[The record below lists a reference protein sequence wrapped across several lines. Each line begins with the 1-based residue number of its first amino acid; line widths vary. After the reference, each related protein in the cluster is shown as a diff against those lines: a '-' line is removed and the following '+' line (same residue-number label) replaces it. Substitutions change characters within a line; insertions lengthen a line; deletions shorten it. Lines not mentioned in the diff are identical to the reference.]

1 MSLVALRKVSKSF
14 GPHHVLRDID
24 LEVHA
29 GEILSIVGRSGS
41 GKSTLLRCING
52 LETVDSGQ
60 IMVNG
65 RPVIQE
71 KRSLRQ
77 LHRDV
82 GIVFQSFNLFPHLTV
97 EENIT
102 LGLVRG
108 KGISL
113 SEARERAQRA
123 LASVRLSDKTGEYP
137 SRLSGGQQQRAA
149 IARAIAMEPILL
161 LFDEITSALD
171 PQLKNEVVRVLEE
184 LAAQNR
190 TMILVTHEMAFA
202 RRSGNQLIFMHN
214 GKIWEKGNPQ
224 DLFENPKTEEFR
236 SFLSKVI
243 R

>member
-52 LETVDSGQ
+52 LETVDSGE
-60 IMVNG
+60 IKVNG
-65 RPVIQE
+65 RLVIQE
-71 KRSLRQ
+71 RRSLRQ

-108 KGISL
+108 KGISS

-149 IARAIAMEPILL
+149 IARAIAMEPVLL

-171 PQLKNEVVRVLEE
+171 PQLKNEVVRVLED

-202 RRSGNQLIFMHN
+202 RRSASQLIFMHN

>member
-1 MSLVALRKVSKSF
+1 MSLVVLRKVSKAF
-14 GPHHVLRDID
+14 GLHHVLRDIN
-24 LEVHA
+24 LEVQT

-52 LETVDSGQ
+52 LETIDSGE
-60 IMVNG
+60 IIVN
-65 RPVIQE
+65 RRTVVQNRE
-71 KRSLRQ
+71 SLRQ

-108 KGISL
+108 KNLSL
-113 SEARERAQRA
+113 IEARERAHQA
-123 LASVRLSDKTGEYP
+123 LVSVRLIDKLGEYP
-137 SRLSGGQQQRAA
+137 NRLSGGQQQRAA
-149 IARAIAMEPILL
+149 IARAIAMEPFLL

-171 PQLKNEVVRVLEE
+171 PQLKSEVVYVLEE
-184 LAAQNR
+184 LASQNR

-202 RRSGNQLIFMHN
+202 RRSSNQVIFMHD
-214 GKIWEKGNPQ
+214 GRIWEKGNPKE
-224 DLFENPKTEEFR
+224 LFDNPRTEEFR
-236 SFLSKVI
+236 SFLSSVI

>member
-52 LETVDSGQ
+52 LETVDSGE
-60 IMVNG
+60 IKVNG
-65 RPVIQE
+65 RLVIQE
-71 KRSLRQ
+71 RRSLRQ

-108 KGISL
+108 KGISS

-149 IARAIAMEPILL
+149 IARAIAMEPVLL

-171 PQLKNEVVRVLEE
+171 PQLKNEVLRVLED

-202 RRSGNQLIFMHN
+202 RRSASQLIFMHN

>member
-77 LHRDV
+77 LHRNV

-202 RRSGNQLIFMHN
+202 RRSASQLIFMHN

>member
-14 GPHHVLRDID
+14 GNHKVLRDID
-24 LEVHA
+24 LEVQT

-52 LETVDSGQ
+52 LETIDKGDIQ
-60 IMVNG
+60 VNG
-65 RPVIQE
+65 MPVVQD
-71 KRSLRQ
+71 KRCLQQ

-108 KGISL
+108 KGL
-113 SEARERAQRA
+113 AKSEALERAHRA
-123 LASVRLSDKTGEYP
+123 LSSVRLSDKARQYP
-137 SRLSGGQQQRAA
+137 GRLSGGQQQRAA
-149 IARAIAMEPILL
+149 IARAIAMEPVLL

-171 PQLKNEVVRVLEE
+171 PQLKSEVVYVLEE
-184 LAAQNR
+184 LASQNR

-202 RRSGNQLIFMHN
+202 RRSGSQIIFMHD
-214 GKIWEKGNPQ
+214 GKIWEKGDPKVV
-224 DLFENPKTEEFR
+224 FENPNTEEFR